1 LTVRLP
7 RIAVKLLLF
16 NVLLVFLPLAG
27 VFSLRTLERQLL
39 DVQERSM
46 VQQGRLVA
54 AALSGG
60 SLDAAGARGL
70 IERLGG
76 RSESRIRV
84 VDRTEHVLADS
95 ASMPVERGAA
105 GFSPPSAYG
114 RQEPAAYGG
123 QKPAADGGLKP
134 AAPLPRES
142 LLYRFG
148 AAVWRWIE
156 PLRRAPQS
164 SGSPDVTPHTVVQRA
179 LAGRYGAALQESA
192 GQRSLTL
199 YSALP
204 IRAADNGPV
213 VGAVVVSQ
221 STSRILAAL
230 WRVRLN
236 VFKVFVYSVLA
247 AAILSLLFATT
258 IARPLVRLRDE
269 ADDLLDHRGRLK
281 RPFRGS
287 HRNDEIGDLAR
298 ALEKLTARLERHLA
312 LVESLPADV
321 SHEFKNPLASIRSAA
336 ELLARSDQEE
346 EKQQLGATIDREVA
360 RLSRLLNG
368 VREVSKIDAALDTEA
383 AQPVD
388 VRSVVSECARERVQL
403 DLPAHPVVVAAS
415 AERLAQAVRN
425 IVDNAVSFTP
435 DGDRVTVTVREQ
447 NGHALVRVDD
457 DGPGIPPEH
466 LQRIFDRFFSFREE
480 HRADHDGLGLAIAR
494 AVVDGYGGSVTASNR
509 EEGGARFEVRLPLAA
524 R

>member
-1 LTVRLP
+1 MTLPRLP

-60 SLDAAGARGL
+60 TLDAASARAL

-76 RSESRIRV
+76 HSESRIRV
-84 VDRTEHVLADS
+84 VDPREKVLADS
-95 ASMPVERGAA
+95 AAIPLERGAA
-105 GFSPPSAYG
+105 DSSSS
-114 RQEPAAYGG
+114 
-123 QKPAADGGLKP
+123 KSSSKTGGLKSG
-134 AAPLPRES
+134 APLARKS

-148 AAVWRWIE
+148 AAVWRWLE
-156 PLRRAPQS
+156 PLRREPQS
-164 SGSPDVTPHTVVQRA
+164 AESGSDVTPRTVVSRA
-179 LAGRYGAALQESA
+179 LQGRYAATLQESA

-199 YSALP
+199 YSVLP
-204 IRAADNGPV
+204 IRAGGDGPV
-213 VGAVVVSQ
+213 TGAVIVSQ

-236 VFKVFVYSVLA
+236 VFKVFVYSVIA

-287 HRNDEIGDLAR
+287 HRNDEIGDLTR

-336 ELLARSDQEE
+336 ELLARTDDEG
-346 EKQQLGATIDREVA
+346 EKQQLGATIDKEVA

-388 VRSVVSECARERVQL
+388 VRGVVSEVVDRNRVAV
-403 DLPAHPVVVAAS
+403 DLPAQPVVVSAS
-415 AERLAQAVRN
+415 EERLAQAVRN
-425 IVDNAVSFTP
+425 IVDNAMSFSE
-435 DGDRVTVTVREQ
+435 RVAVTVREHDH
-447 NGHALVRVDD
+447 HALIRVDD
-457 DGPGIPPEH
+457 EGPGIPPEH

-494 AVVDGYGGSVTASNR
+494 AVVDGYGGSITASNR
-509 EEGGARFEVRLPLAA
+509 EHGGARFEVRLPLA
-524 R
+524 RS